1 MRWLLSAWLV
11 GGVVLGSNLGCEK
24 APTTPAPPASNA
36 SKQTPV
42 SQHILAPPQSAGP
55 SLTEEPTP
63 TKPVVAQA
71 TLRPAAGRNGSN
83 VDLVIEVQIAPGW
96 HIYAAEG
103 PTGSGIPTSL
113 KWKLPDSVEA
123 AGEWKYPKPG
133 RGAGEQAEIYE
144 GHLRFRRPLRITE
157 RAKPGPL
164 EIRGELTYQACDA
177 FRCRPPESL
186 ALSARGEVVVAP

>member
-1 MRWLLSAWLV
+1 MRWLLSAWIA
-11 GGVVLGSNLGCEK
+11 GGIVLGSVLGCEK
-24 APTTPAPPASNA
+24 APTPTPLASNA
-36 SKQTPV
+36 AKQMPV
-42 SQHILAPPQSAGP
+42 SQLILTPSQSAGP
-55 SLTEEPTP
+55 ILTAEPTP

-71 TLRPAAGRNGSN
+71 ALRSVTGRNGSN
-83 VDLVIEVQIAPGW
+83 VELVIEVQIAPGW

-144 GHLRFRRPLRITE
+144 GNLKFRRPLRITE

-164 EIRGELTYQACDA
+164 EIHGELTYQACDA

-186 ALSARGEVVVAP
+186 ALSARGEVVVVP